1 VIRFDRSLALA
12 GALALL
18 AAAPPLVA
26 RDRFPIE
33 VTVKTSDGKP
43 VEAARVLVVSKAG
56 GDFRIEGP
64 TSRRGRFEG
73 ELPDFGRL
81 YRLTVSKEGSAT
93 FDRDIDLAAQ
103 NLTEGM
109 TAEVGITLL
118 PPEAAS
124 SHNEGIRALEAGD
137 AVLAEAKFREAIT
150 LDPTMPE
157 PRLAL
162 AATLRRQ
169 NRIEDAIRA
178 LEEAATAI
186 PTNIQ
191 ILDTLAFEHLE
202 LKRFEPALSAADRAL
217 SIAANDAEALRNRY
231 DALVGLDRQED
242 AEAALDA
249 IAEKNPSPETARLL
263 YNAGATASNAK
274 QFERARHRLAQALA
288 IDPKL
293 YQAHAALAE
302 IAIGEKDFEGALAE
316 LDKTLAISPRNFKAF
331 ERKIEVLRALGR
343 EADAAAAEEQL
354 KAQRGN

>member
-1 VIRFDRSLALA
+1 VTRSARSLALA

-18 AAAPPLVA
+18 AAPSLVA
-26 RDRFPIE
+26 RDRYPLE
-33 VTVKTSDGKP
+33 VTVKNSDGKP
-43 VEAARVLVVSKAG
+43 VEAARVVVVSKAG
-56 GDFRIEGP
+56 GDFRVEGP
-64 TSRRGRFEG
+64 TNRRGRFEG
-73 ELPDFGRL
+73 ELLDFARI
-81 YRLTVSKEGSAT
+81 YRLTVSKEGFAT

-118 PPEAAS
+118 PPDAAS
-124 SHNEGIRALEAGD
+124 SHNEGIRALETGD

-150 LDPTMPE
+150 LDPKMPE

-169 NRIEDAIRA
+169 SRIEDAIRA
-178 LEEAATAI
+178 LEEAAEAI
-186 PTNIQ
+186 PTNVR

-202 LKRFEPALSAADRAL
+202 LKRFDAALSAADRAL
-217 SIAANDAEALRNRY
+217 AIAPTDAEALRNRY
-231 DALVGLDRQED
+231 DALIGLDRQED
-242 AEAALDA
+242 SEAALDA
-249 IAEKNPSPETARLL
+249 IATKNPSAETARLL

-274 QFERARHRLAQALA
+274 RFEIAKRRLDQALA

-316 LDKTLAISPRNFKAF
+316 LDKTLALAPRNFKAL

-343 EADAAAAEEQL
+343 EADATAAEEQL
-354 KAQRGN
+354 EALRGN